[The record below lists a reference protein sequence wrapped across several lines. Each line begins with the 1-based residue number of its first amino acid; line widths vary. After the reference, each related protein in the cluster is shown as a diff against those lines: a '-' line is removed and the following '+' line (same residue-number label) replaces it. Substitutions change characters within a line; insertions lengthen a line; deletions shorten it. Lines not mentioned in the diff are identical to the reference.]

1 MSSDNDRPLDR
12 VGKALRDRENR
23 LRMSSELNE
32 RSAQIEQLAAW
43 RPGASVFERHR
54 DILLDADY
62 SAAQSLQQFVLS
74 LYNSA
79 SAKFEADRLGNY
91 DDRHFRIFSEMA
103 ASYRLNGENDP
114 EFMRVCQDMW
124 SQRKGWGRES
134 LAQLEA
140 HRAISPTAYPDGTE
154 RDWREQLEWLERR
167 VQALRAK
174 GWIDE

>member
-1 MSSDNDRPLDR
+1 MSSDNDLPLDR
-12 VGKALRDRENR
+12 VSKALRDRKNR
-23 LRMSSELNE
+23 LSMSSELNE

-43 RPGASVFERHR
+43 RRGASVFEKHR
-54 DILLDADY
+54 GILLDADY

-91 DDRHFRIFSEMA
+91 DDRHFRIFSELA

-140 HRAISPTAYPDGTE
+140 HRAIDPKTYSEGSA
-154 RDWREQLEWLERR
+154 RDWHAQLAWLEGR
-167 VQALRAK
+167 VRALREK
-174 GWIDE
+174 GWIE